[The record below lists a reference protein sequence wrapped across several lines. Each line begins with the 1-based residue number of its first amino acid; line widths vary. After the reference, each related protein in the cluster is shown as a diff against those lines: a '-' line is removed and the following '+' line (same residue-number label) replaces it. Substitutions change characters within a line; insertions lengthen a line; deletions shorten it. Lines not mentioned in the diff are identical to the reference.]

1 MTKLINLYGAAGAG
15 KSTTAMGITHYLKL
29 KGYRV
34 EYVSEYAKDLVNE
47 GSEHKL
53 KHQLYVFAKQLKKLS
68 VLMDKGLDYVVT
80 DSPLLLSYFYGN
92 KYGTVKPYFKDMV
105 LSHIND
111 YETLN
116 IFINRDIEYDNKL
129 RIQSST
135 ESDLDSVDLYNLLVD
150 LGIKFVATKTSVV
163 NTQKGLANIFAT
175 KKESNPIIH
184 EFLTDFSSKY
194 NQFKKEIEVSHYK
207 PEAYDVPCINLGRL
221 QGHTSTLVNFI
232 NDSDL
237 KVAVVAP
244 TSTLSSEVR
253 RNININKNCI
263 ITNFS
268 SYQRVLRGVSLD
280 LIVFD
285 SCPITDSI
293 KNYLASCNLLH
304 KTISLGC

>member
-92 KYGTVKPYFKDMV
+92 KYGNVKPYFKDMV

-116 IFINRDIEYDNKL
+116 IFINRDIEYDDKL

-150 LGIKFVATKTSVV
+150 LGIEFVATKTSVV
-163 NTQKGLANIFAT
+163 NTQKGLDNIFPT
-175 KKESNPIIH
+175 KKESNPIVYQ
-184 EFLTDFSSKY
+184 FLTTFSSKGQQDKNEY
-194 NQFKKEIEVSHYK
+194 ILQHIK
-207 PEAYDVPCINLGRL
+207 PEAYDVPSINLGRR
-221 QGHTSTLVNFI
+221 QGHTNTLVNFI
-232 NDSDL
+232 NNSDL
-237 KVAVVAP
+237 KVDFIAP
-244 TSTLSSEVR
+244 TVSMVEEIARDINKKCTITSLSSYEKS
-253 RNININKNCI
+253 I
-263 ITNFS
+263 
-268 SYQRVLRGVSLD
+268 RGHSLD

-285 SCPITDSI
+285 SCRITNSI

-304 KTISLGC
+304 KTVSLGC